1 MGLYR
6 LKNTIFMRLILPFS
20 KIRYRHVSIVG
31 GKNASL
37 GEMYNKLSKKGVR
50 IPNGFAITA
59 AGYDLFIKK
68 NKLDREIRKIL
79 RGLDTHD
86 MQNLRLRGKLVRA
99 AISQAKIPKK
109 LEREI
114 LKAFRQ
120 LSGGNPISVAV
131 RSSATA
137 EDLPDAS
144 FAGQQETFLN
154 VQNEEELL
162 ASVVKGYA
170 SLFTDRAISY
180 RADKRFSQFAVKL
193 SIGVQKMVRSDKACS
208 GVIFTIDP
216 NTGFDKVVAVD
227 AIWGLGEYIV
237 QGKVKPDTFYIF
249 KPTGKAIYQSPSVK
263 KIKLAYGRTGTQQ
276 APVPKNYQGKLCL
289 TTKEAEELGNYAMII
304 EKHYGRA
311 MDIEWAKDGID
322 KKLYIVQARPET
334 VHSLKKKRNVIEDYQ
349 LKGKGQKLIEGISVN
364 KKITTGKVHVIR
376 SVSDIG
382 KFKAGE
388 ILVTSIT
395 NPDWEPIMKIASGI
409 ITEKGGTTSHA
420 AIVSR
425 ELGVTC
431 IVGAAGAMSR
441 LKNGQEI
448 TIDATSS
455 VGVVY
460 KGKIKFEIKKTSLE
474 KLPKTKTKVMLILAT
489 PEQAFSLA
497 SFQPD
502 GVGLAREENIIAS
515 WIQMHP
521 MWAIK
526 NRKAE
531 QYIQKLAEGIAMI
544 AASVYPN
551 QIIVRFS
558 DFKTNEYANLKGG
571 KEYEPKEENPM
582 MGWRGA
588 SRYIDNKFKPAF
600 MLEIEAIK
608 RVRRIMGLKNVDVM
622 IPFCRT
628 IEEGKA
634 VLEIIKKSGLRK
646 ELKVYVMA
654 EIPSNIILADE
665 FAKIFDGFSIGSND
679 LTQLTLGIDRDN
691 STLDFD
697 ERNQAVKDS
706 IERLI
711 KIAHQR
717 KRPVGI
723 CGQAPSKYPEYVRFL
738 LKNKIDSISVNPDV
752 FLQTK
757 LSVAKIE
764 KGKKKKPAKA
774 KRNKVKRRV
783 IRVKGSSV
791 SRKIAKVKKKRVQK
805 VKKRKM
811 VKTRRKP
818 AKSKKIRVRMRPVKT
833 KSRKTA
839 KIKKRRPSKVKK
851 KLPVKKKR
859 KK

>member
-1 MGLYR
+1 
-6 LKNTIFMRLILPFS
+6 MRLILPFS
-20 KIRYRHVSIVG
+20 KIRYNHVSIVG

-37 GEMYNKLSKKGVR
+37 GEMYNKLSKEGVR

-59 AGYDLFIKK
+59 KAYDLFIKH

-86 MQNLRLRGKLVRA
+86 MENLRTRGKLVRA
-99 AISQAKIPKK
+99 AISQAQIPKK
-109 LEREI
+109 LEKEI
-114 LKAFRQ
+114 LKAFGQ
-120 LSGGNPISVAV
+120 LSGGKPISVAV

-154 VQNEEELL
+154 VQTEEELL
-162 ASVVKGYA
+162 ASVVNGYA

-208 GVIFTIDP
+208 GVIFTLDP
-216 NTGFDKVVAVD
+216 NTGFNKIVAID
-227 AIWGLGEYIV
+227 GIWGLGEYIV
-237 QGKVKPDTFYIF
+237 QGRVKPDTFYFF
-249 KPTGKAIYQSPSVK
+249 KPTGKVIYQKPSVK
-263 KIKLAYGRTGTQQ
+263 KIKLVYGTTGTKS
-276 APVPKNYQGKLCL
+276 APVPKNEQEKLVL
-289 TTKEAEELGNYAMII
+289 TTKEAEELGKYAMTI
-304 EKHYGRA
+304 EQHYKRP
-311 MDIEWAKDGID
+311 MDIEWAKDGVDGKI
-322 KKLYIVQARPET
+322 YIVQARPET
-334 VHSLKKKRNVIEDYQ
+334 VHSLKAKKKIIEEYN
-349 LKGKGQKLIEGISVN
+349 LKGTGQKLVEGISVN
-364 KKITTGKVHVIR
+364 KKISTGKVHVIK

-395 NPDWEPIMKIASGI
+395 NPDWEPIMKIAAGI

-431 IVGAAGAMSR
+431 IVGAAGAMNR
-441 LKNGQEI
+441 LKNGQDV
-448 TIDATSS
+448 TLDATGSA
-455 VGVVY
+455 GVVY
-460 KGKIKFEIKKTSLE
+460 KGKLKYEIKKTSLA
-474 KLPKTKTKVMLILAT
+474 KLPKTKTKVMFILAT

-526 NRKAE
+526 NKKSE
-531 QYIQKLAEGIAMI
+531 EYIEKLAAGIAII

-571 KEYEPKEENPM
+571 NEYEPKEENPM

-628 IEEGKA
+628 LEEGKA
-634 VLEIIKKSGLRK
+634 VLNIIEKSGLRK

-665 FAKIFDGFSIGSND
+665 FAKLFDGFSIGSND

-697 ERNQAVKDS
+697 ERNDAVKDS
-706 IERLI
+706 IARLI
-711 KIAHQR
+711 KIAHQH

-723 CGQAPSKYPEYVRFL
+723 CGQAPSKYPEYVKFL
-738 LKNKIDSISVNPDV
+738 LNNKIDSISVNPDV

-757 LSVAKIE
+757 LSVAKLE
-764 KGKKKKPAKA
+764 KGKKKKPV
-774 KRNKVKRRV
+774 KVKRKAV
-783 IRVKGSSV
+783 
-791 SRKIAKVKKKRVQK
+791 
-805 VKKRKM
+805 KRKL
-811 VKTRRKP
+811 VKVRTKTVNRKP
-818 AKSKKIRVRMRPVKT
+818 AKVKIR
-833 KSRKTA
+833 
-839 KIKKRRPSKVKK
+839 KV
-851 KLPVKKKR
+851 KR
-859 KK
+859 KKVKRKK